1 MNNSNA
7 CANNLAQTN
16 QAACLVEHANQDS
29 FNWAPL
35 VRFMT
40 IETDPCELETNL
52 LELYFGVAELI
63 TDNIGNEAVAIT
75 SNQLWYLRH
84 LIESVKA
91 IHSGENSEVLF
102 VANDNI
108 KANTNHSTNTADMK
122 EVNMLNMLLKE
133 YQQRHI
139 EQSKE
144 IGRYM
149 YRVECLQ
156 QQVAELTETEATNK
170 Q

>member
-7 CANNLAQTN
+7 CANNLAQSN
-16 QAACLVEHANQDS
+16 QTAHLLERANQES

-35 VRFMT
+35 VRFIT
-40 IETDPCELETNL
+40 KETDPCELETNL

-63 TDNIGNEAVAIT
+63 TDNVGNEAVAIT
-75 SNQLWYLRH
+75 SNQLWYLRQ

-91 IHSGENSEVLF
+91 IHSGENSEVIF
-102 VANDNI
+102 VANDNTEI
-108 KANTNHSTNTADMK
+108 NHSINADLQ
-122 EVNMLNMLLKE
+122 EVNMLNRLVKE
-133 YQQRHI
+133 YEQRLI
-139 EQSKE
+139 EQGKE

-156 QQVAELTETEATNK
+156 QQVTELTGTEASTK
-170 Q
+170 

>member
-7 CANNLAQTN
+7 CANLAQTN
-16 QAACLVEHANQDS
+16 QAACLVERANQDS
-29 FNWAPL
+29 FNWAPI

-40 IETDPCELETNL
+40 IETDPYELETNL
-52 LELYFGVAELI
+52 LELYFGIAELV
-63 TDNIGNEAVAIT
+63 TDNIGNDAVGIT

-84 LIESVKA
+84 LIESVRA

-102 VANDNI
+102 VAADNI
-108 KANTNHSTNTADMK
+108 KANTNHSTNTADLK

-133 YQQRHI
+133 YEQRLI
-139 EQSKE
+139 EQGKE

-156 QQVAELTETEATNK
+156 KQVSELTGTEATNK